1 MNIVFTY
8 SKGEWV
14 FNSYIPDNILEY
26 EKSYLDSHDVKYKVF
41 KSAKFDLDEIDNL
54 KDQLNT

>member
-41 KSAKFDLDEIDNL
+41 KSSKFDLDEIDNL